1 MIRVT
6 GRTAGI
12 VLGVV
17 ALQAL
22 LFTLFTWPALHAA
35 PRDLPVVV
43 AGPAQATAP
52 VAAQL
57 RKAQPGAFDVTTTT
71 DPAAA
76 DRALRHRDAF
86 AAFVVG
92 PTGLAVH
99 VSSAASPTVA
109 QAVTQYAQQAAAQQ
123 GRSGQQGRAAARV
136 TVTDVV
142 PADRHDPHGVLLA
155 LGVLPL
161 VVTSLAAGALLA
173 LAVRSRWARLVGAV
187 AYAALA
193 GAVSVALGKY
203 WLHGL
208 PGSYLAEAGVVALLA
223 LAVSAAVGGLGSLLK
238 APGVGLGA
246 LLAFALGLPLS
257 GITAG
262 GAELLPHPW
271 GAIGQWLPP
280 GAAGTLLRSVVY
292 FDGAHAAGPVWAL
305 AAWAGT
311 GLILLAVA
319 PRRSAVPAGPD
330 AGAGRPGGAG
340 KSGEMFD
347 PRALP
352 RSGETLS
359 GTEARVD

>member
-1 MIRVT
+1 MRTTT

-22 LFTLFTWPALHAA
+22 LFALFTWPALQAR

-43 AGPAQATAP
+43 AGPVPATTAL
-52 VAAQL
+52 AAQL
-57 RKAQPGAFDVTTTT
+57 RRAQPGAFDISTTT

-86 AAFVVG
+86 AAFLVG

-99 VSSAASPTVA
+99 VSSAASPTIA
-109 QAVTQYAQQAAAQQ
+109 QAITQTAQQQAAAQQ
-123 GRSGQQGRAAARV
+123 AAQQGQPGQAAGRV

-142 PADRHDPHGVLLA
+142 PADADDPHGVLLA

-173 LAVRSRWARLVGAV
+173 LAVRRRLARLVGAV
-187 AYAALA
+187 AYAVLA

-203 WLHGL
+203 WLHAL
-208 PGSYLAEAGVVALLA
+208 PGHYLVDAGVVALLA

-271 GAIGQWLPP
+271 GTVGQWLPP
-280 GAAGTLLRSVVY
+280 GAASTLLRSVAY
-292 FDGAHAAGPVWAL
+292 FDGAHAAGPLWTL
-305 AAWAGT
+305 AAWAAV
-311 GLILLAVA
+311 GLALLAVA
-319 PRRSAVPAGPD
+319 
-330 AGAGRPGGAG
+330 GR
-340 KSGEMFD
+340 KSEKVEEREEVGELFD

>member
-1 MIRVT
+1 MRSVT

-57 RKAQPGAFDVTTTT
+57 RQAQPGAFDITTTT

-86 AAFVVG
+86 AAFLVG
-92 PTGLAVH
+92 PTGMAVH

-109 QAVTQYAQQAAAQQ
+109 QAITQLAQQQAAQQAQQ
-123 GRSGQQGRAAARV
+123 GQTGQRGQAATRV

-142 PADRHDPHGVLLA
+142 PADRHDPHGILLA

-173 LAVRSRWARLVGAV
+173 LAVRSRWARLTGAV

-193 GAVSVALGKY
+193 GAVSVALAKY

-208 PGSYLAEAGVVALLA
+208 PGNYLVDAGVVGLLA
-223 LAVSAAVGGLGSLLK
+223 LAVSAAVGGLGGLLK

-271 GAIGQWLPP
+271 GTVGQWLPP
-280 GAAGTLLRSVVY
+280 GAASTLLRSVAY
-292 FDGAHAAGPVWAL
+292 FDGAHAAGPVWTL
-305 AAWAGT
+305 AAWAGV
-311 GLILLAVA
+311 GLVLLAVA
-319 PRRSAVPAGPD
+319 PGGRRAG
-330 AGAGRPGGAG
+330 GRKSSEESE

-359 GTEARVD
+359 STEARVD

>member
-1 MIRVT
+1 MRSVT
-6 GRTAGI
+6 GRTAGV

-76 DRALRHRDAF
+76 DRKLRHRDAF
-86 AAFVVG
+86 AVFVVG

-99 VSSAASPTVA
+99 VSSAASPIVA
-109 QAVTQYAQQAAAQQ
+109 QAVTQYAQQQAAVQ
-123 GRSGQQGRAAARV
+123 GHQIP
-136 TVTDVV
+136 VTDVV
-142 PADRHDPHGVLLA
+142 PADRHDPHGILLA

-187 AYAALA
+187 AYAVLA
-193 GAVSVALGKY
+193 GAVSVALAKY

-208 PGSYLAEAGVVALLA
+208 PGNYLVDAGVVALLA

-238 APGVGLGA
+238 APGVALGA

-271 GAIGQWLPP
+271 GTVGQWLPP
-280 GAAGTLLRSVVY
+280 GAASTLLRSVVY
-292 FDGAHAAGPVWAL
+292 FDGAHAAGPVWTL
-305 AAWAGT
+305 AAWAGV
-311 GLILLAVA
+311 GLVLLAVA
-319 PRRSAVPAGPD
+319 P
-330 AGAGRPGGAG
+330 GGQRHLEESG
-340 KSGEMFD
+340 KMFD

-352 RSGETLS
+352 RTGETLS

>member
-1 MIRVT
+1 MRSVT

-57 RKAQPGAFDVTTTT
+57 RKAQPGAFDITTTT

-76 DRALRHRDAF
+76 DRELRHRDAF
-86 AAFVVG
+86 AAFLVG

-109 QAVTQYAQQAAAQQ
+109 QAITQYAQQAAAQQ
-123 GRSGQQGRAAARV
+123 AQPGQRGQAAARV

-142 PADRHDPHGVLLA
+142 PADRHDPRGILLA

-193 GAVSVALGKY
+193 GAVSVALAKY

-208 PGSYLAEAGVVALLA
+208 PGNYLVDAGVVALLA

-238 APGVGLGA
+238 GPGVGLGA

-271 GAIGQWLPP
+271 GTVGQWLPP
-280 GAAGTLLRSVVY
+280 GAASTLLRSVAY
-292 FDGAHAAGPVWAL
+292 FDGAHAAGPVWTL
-305 AAWAGT
+305 AAWAGV
-311 GLILLAVA
+311 GLALLAVA
-319 PRRSAVPAGPD
+319 PG
-330 AGAGRPGGAG
+330 GRKSTEESG